1 MGAFKSLRRGSA
13 NMDVLVSIGTSA
25 SYFFSMI
32 SILHHH
38 MMVRSCLEANDP
50 IVENPVIM
58 MSYRRVPN

>member
-38 MMVRSCLEANDP
+38 IMVRCCVEANDP
-50 IVENPVIM
+50 IVKKSVIM